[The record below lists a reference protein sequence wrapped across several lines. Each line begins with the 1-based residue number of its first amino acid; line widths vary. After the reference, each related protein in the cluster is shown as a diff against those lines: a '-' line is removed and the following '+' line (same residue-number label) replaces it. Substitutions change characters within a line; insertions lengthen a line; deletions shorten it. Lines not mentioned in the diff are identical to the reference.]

1 MPDRALAWNWVDAGR
16 SALCV
21 VPAAL
26 AIAFGDPS
34 KGLAWAIGILP
45 AASVGMAPTR
55 RGRANL
61 VLIGALFAVSIL
73 FGSLLSQAAVVAVV
87 GIFLVAYGSAILASR
102 RAFGQVAM
110 TLCAPVAAIGLSY
123 GDLGEATGLALLMLA
138 GSIWSFAIVMLWPE
152 QLPQADTPPPPL
164 MSPAFARHYGV
175 LLGLAAA
182 SSAAVGEAIHTDH
195 VGWATAAAMF
205 VMRPKAEMQELRS
218 VGRVAS
224 VFLGALIAV
233 LFVRTDPSAAA
244 VAIMAVAAIAGV
256 AATRQSRWYV
266 SPMFSTVLVLTLL
279 LYSDATTTT
288 EQWRFNER
296 VGATMLGVG
305 FAYLYGLAI
314 PQIAEVLRGRFRGGA
329 SGNIDSSG
337 AD

>member
-1 MPDRALAWNWVDAGR
+1 VDAGR

-21 VPAAL
+21 IPAAL
-26 AIAFGDPS
+26 VIAFGDPS

-45 AASVGMAPTR
+45 AALFGVAPTR

-61 VLIGALFAVSIL
+61 VSIGGLFAGSIL
-73 FGSLLSQAAVVAVV
+73 VGSLLSQAAVVAVV

-102 RAFGQVAM
+102 RAFGRVAM
-110 TLCAPVAAIGLSY
+110 TLCAPVAAVGLSY
-123 GDLGEATGLALLMLA
+123 GDLGEAAGLGLLMLA
-138 GSIWSFAIVMLWPE
+138 GSIWSFAVFALWPE
-152 QLPQADTPPPPL
+152 QPPLAVAQRPPL
-164 MSPAFARHYGV
+164 MRLAFARRYGV

-182 SSAAVGEAIHTDH
+182 SSAAVGEAVHTDH

-233 LFVRTDPSAAA
+233 VFVRTDPTAAA
-244 VAIMAVAAIAGV
+244 VATMAVAAIAGV
-256 AATRQSRWYV
+256 AGTRQSRWYV
-266 SPMFSTVLVLTLL
+266 SPLFTTVMVLTLL
-279 LYSDATTTT
+279 LYSDATTAT

-296 VGATMLGVG
+296 VGATLLGVG

-314 PQIAEVLRGRFRGGA
+314 PNIAERLRGRFRGGA
-329 SGNIDSSG
+329 FGTIDSGG